1 MKKIIAILSLLVS
14 MVGLSQVNPKM
25 AMGNQEY
32 SQKEYAKAEAHY
44 RESAASA
51 KDGKAAVN
59 MGNAI
64 YREKNMPEAGAA
76 YLKALQK
83 AKTFDEKHRA
93 YHNLGNV
100 MMRAKDYQA
109 AVDAYQNALRNNPN
123 DEQTRYNYALA
134 RQYLKDNPPPK
145 DKGDDKDK
153 KKQPK
158 EQEQKQNQPKP
169 DDGDNKDQKAQ
180 PKPEPKGNPK
190 PGSGLSK
197 QRMQGILE
205 AVNNEEK
212 QVQQKLQGKKAEGRP
227 VENGKDW

>member
-1 MKKIIAILSLLVS
+1 MKKIIAIAALLVS
-14 MVGLSQVNPKM
+14 AVALSQVNPKM
-25 AMGNQEY
+25 ALGNQEY
-32 SQKEYAKAEAHY
+32 SAKDYAKAEAHY
-44 RESAASA
+44 RESAATA
-51 KDGKAAVN
+51 KDGKAMVN

-64 YREKNMPEAGAA
+64 YREKNMSEAGAT

-100 MMRAKDYQA
+100 MMQAKDYQA

-158 EQEQKQNQPKP
+158 EQEQKQISPSPMMATTKTKKRSQ
-169 DDGDNKDQKAQ
+169 
-180 PKPEPKGNPK
+180 
-190 PGSGLSK
+190 SLI
-197 QRMQGILE
+197 QRVIQSPE
-205 AVNNEEK
+205 AVCQNSGCRESWK
-212 QVQQKLQGKKAEGRP
+212 P
-227 VENGKDW
+227 